1 MELLSPAG
9 RWEAMA
15 AAVQNGADA
24 VYLGCGS
31 LNARRGAEN
40 FTPDQLPQ
48 AVDYCHLYGV
58 KLYLTLNTLPSD
70 REFSEAEHMLRLASR
85 CGVDGVIVQDWG
97 VAALARAVT
106 PDLPLHGS
114 TQMTVHT
121 LSGVEQAA
129 ALGMSCAVLGR
140 ELDRE
145 NVRHICA
152 RSPIPIEVFAHGA
165 LCMCWSGQCAM
176 SALIGQRSG
185 NRGLCAQPCR
195 LPCRFDGGKPSHLL
209 SLKDACMASRFS
221 ELRDMGVSILKLE
234 GRMKRPEYVAIIT
247 RIYANLLK
255 EDRLPTPAELDQ
267 LALAFSR
274 DGFTDAYWRGKPGPD
289 MFGTR
294 SENAPDPTALF
305 QEAKAAY
312 ERGDLRTVPV
322 RMEADFPADQPCRLT
337 VSDTDGHRVSASGP
351 VPEPARSRSLNPED
365 VKARLSKTGGTAF
378 RSTETAVT
386 LAPDL
391 FLPAS
396 EINAL
401 RRDGLERL
409 TALRTAKPARR
420 ESPAPPPPPN
430 TYTAKE
436 PAFTVSLTSASQLTD
451 VLLNLFPAVVYLPVE
466 RIEAFS
472 LESRPGVE
480 FCAALPR
487 ICKDS
492 EMPALLRLLE
502 TAKEKGCTSLAVQNI
517 GQLPLAEKFGFT
529 ARGDYALNVF
539 NSRSLDQLRA
549 WGLQSACLSFELRYE
564 QIRDLQKPLPCES
577 IVYGRLPLMVTENCL
592 ISNAGKGCSARM
604 GLPTPCDRPHT
615 ITDRKNEVF
624 PILSVFGC
632 RSEIENSKTLFL
644 ADKPEYRRCGLT
656 YARLRFTT
664 ETPEEC
670 VQLLRRYQGR
680 SGDIPASYTRGLFYR
695 GVE

>member
-9 RWEAMA
+9 RWEAMI

-48 AVDYCHLYGV
+48 AADYCRLYGV

-209 SLKDACMASRFS
+209 SLKDACMASRLS

-430 TYTAKE
+430 TYTTKE

-451 VLLNLFPAVVYLPVE
+451 VLLDLFPAVVYLPVE

-472 LESRPGVE
+472 LESRPCVE
-480 FCAALPR
+480 F
-487 ICKDS
+487 
-492 EMPALLRLLE
+492 
-502 TAKEKGCTSLAVQNI
+502 
-517 GQLPLAEKFGFT
+517 
-529 ARGDYALNVF
+529 
-539 NSRSLDQLRA
+539 
-549 WGLQSACLSFELRYE
+549 
-564 QIRDLQKPLPCES
+564 
-577 IVYGRLPLMVTENCL
+577 
-592 ISNAGKGCSARM
+592 
-604 GLPTPCDRPHT
+604 
-615 ITDRKNEVF
+615 
-624 PILSVFGC
+624 
-632 RSEIENSKTLFL
+632 
-644 ADKPEYRRCGLT
+644 
-656 YARLRFTT
+656 
-664 ETPEEC
+664 
-670 VQLLRRYQGR
+670 
-680 SGDIPASYTRGLFYR
+680 
-695 GVE
+695 

>member
-97 VAALARAVT
+97 VAALARTIT

-209 SLKDACMASRFS
+209 SLKDACMASRLS

-274 DGFTDAYWRGKPGPD
+274 DGFTDAYWRGKPGPA

-294 SENAPDPTALF
+294 SENAPDPSALF

-312 ERGDLRTVPV
+312 DRGDLRTVPV
-322 RMEADFPADQPCRLT
+322 RMEASFPAEQPCRLT
-337 VSDTDGHRVSASGP
+337 VSDSDGHTASASGP
-351 VPEPARSRSLNPED
+351 VPEPARSRSLDSEE

-378 RSTETAVT
+378 RPTETAVT

-391 FLPAS
+391 FLPAG

-401 RRDGLERL
+401 RRNALEGL
-409 TALRTAKPARR
+409 ASLRTSRPPRR
-420 ESPAPPPPPN
+420 ESPAPPTPPN
-430 TYTAKE
+430 THAAKE
-436 PAFTVSLTSASQLTD
+436 PAFTVSLTSVSQLTD
-451 VLLNLFPAVVYLPVE
+451 ALLDLSPAVVYLPVE

-472 LESRPGVE
+472 LESRPDIE

-492 EMPALLRLLE
+492 EMSSLLRLLE

-529 ARGDYALNVF
+529 ARGDYGLNVF

-549 WGLQSACLSFELRYE
+549 WGLRSVCLSFELRHE
-564 QIRDLQKPLPCES
+564 QIRDLKKPLPCES
-577 IVYGRLPLMVTENCL
+577 IVYGRLPLMITENCL
-592 ISNAGKGCSARM
+592 ISNAGRGCPTRM
-604 GLPTPCDRPHT
+604 GDPTPCSRSHT

-624 PILSVFGC
+624 PVLPVFGC
-632 RSEIENSKTLFL
+632 RSEIENSKPLFL

-664 ETPEEC
+664 ETPAEC
-670 VQLLRRYQGR
+670 VRILSRYQNKN
-680 SGDIPASYTRGLFYR
+680 DFLPPDYTRGLFYR